1 VPQAWAA
8 GSVFSLLRAMLGFM
22 PDAPRGRLYVDP
34 ELPRWLPDLAVLDL
48 RVHGH
53 TFDIRFWRDGEETR
67 FEVLRGDPT
76 VVAHSR
82 LQVQFDRLRKEP
94 ELVAL

>member
-1 VPQAWAA
+1 
-8 GSVFSLLRAMLGFM
+8 
-22 PDAPRGRLYVDP
+22 
-34 ELPRWLPDLAVLDL
+34 VLDL

-76 VVAHSR
+76 VVERSP
-82 LQVQFDRLRKEP
+82 LEVQFDRLRKEP
-94 ELVAL
+94 ELAAL